1 MLVTILIELTL
12 AVTVAASPLTAHP
25 VARTTAATANPT
37 SSLCTGGRVFVGWLD
52 KPFGILPQCKCP
64 KSLGWDENRGRCIS
78 PPLIPPILRVGQ
90 KIICAADSTLYCDYD
105 KDNDL
110 CLNNTQ
116 NVVLGVVSSI
126 SKTQLK
132 KQIQEECK
140 KKPKCPAGQ
149 TWIEKDKKCKSP
161 CLPKESAQKC
171 KDKGGSPI
179 CAKTPKEYCNYDEN
193 NNLCEDNGLNIL
205 QCLVPGLDGTVGAV
219 ENILDDLFATIGE
232 ALEVLVIN
240 GTARPPDLNRS
251 DADSTRPDAPAPA
264 QLRRVQRSCE
274 ICHRRKIRC
283 DKQQPCSH
291 CKRGGVTCLYP
302 HAEHLRRARKPKTTM
317 ADVATRIS
325 ELERTLVSVSNQAA
339 TAETVTSRSQPCDT
353 FGPEGPHSVAS
364 SGHNGGPGVL
374 VHKGLSSQYFNEILI
389 SRVLDEEQDIQTVLS
404 TPLLKTGLE
413 QAIAHADFLESP
425 TVTTIQALAIYLVCL
440 CRRLFI
446 CLIRLTISSSA
457 LRVHNPGR
465 GIWTIVGLVI
475 RAAQSIGLHRD
486 GKMLGLSPFESEI
499 RRRLWWY
506 IVCRDGRAAEDYGL
520 ENMRRMTPGSA
531 AGIDMPLNV
540 HDSDLY
546 PEMDELPPNRPG
558 WTSMTLS
565 LIAIAT
571 VLGWHENAQ
580 STPTS
585 SDGTRSQAFATEENL
600 LEAVEILELG
610 TTLMTD
616 DRLRPWQWS
625 TRLYPQNHMLLYV
638 LWHLCVCPDG
648 PNRDRIWQVVETVF
662 SDTEATRAGSVGA
675 GDLGSRWAVLTVLKE
690 KAFTKRAGETA
701 ASGASRVQDQTQVA
715 TPGVMDAVGVFTQMG
730 NFDWV
735 EDLQVLPDWTT
746 LMKDFQ
752 MENAFKFGV

>member
-1 MLVTILIELTL
+1 
-12 AVTVAASPLTAHP
+12 
-25 VARTTAATANPT
+25 
-37 SSLCTGGRVFVGWLD
+37 
-52 KPFGILPQCKCP
+52 
-64 KSLGWDENRGRCIS
+64 
-78 PPLIPPILRVGQ
+78 
-90 KIICAADSTLYCDYD
+90 
-105 KDNDL
+105 
-110 CLNNTQ
+110 
-116 NVVLGVVSSI
+116 
-126 SKTQLK
+126 
-132 KQIQEECK
+132 
-140 KKPKCPAGQ
+140 
-149 TWIEKDKKCKSP
+149 
-161 CLPKESAQKC
+161 
-171 KDKGGSPI
+171 
-179 CAKTPKEYCNYDEN
+179 
-193 NNLCEDNGLNIL
+193 
-205 QCLVPGLDGTVGAV
+205 
-219 ENILDDLFATIGE
+219 
-232 ALEVLVIN
+232 
-240 GTARPPDLNRS
+240 
-251 DADSTRPDAPAPA
+251 
-264 QLRRVQRSCE
+264 
-274 ICHRRKIRC
+274 
-283 DKQQPCSH
+283 
-291 CKRGGVTCLYP
+291 
-302 HAEHLRRARKPKTTM
+302 M

-325 ELERTLVSVSNQAA
+325 ELERTLVSVSNQ
-339 TAETVTSRSQPCDT
+339 TAPADTVTSRSKPCDT
-353 FGPEGPHSVAS
+353 FGPEGPNSVSS
-364 SGHNGGPGVL
+364 SGQDGGPGVL
-374 VHKGLSSQYFNEILI
+374 VQKGSSSQYFNEILI

-404 TPLLKTGLE
+404 TPVSEATRPVSVPQFNPMGILSVPSYSRPLSSFLPNKTVATQLWKAYVDKVEPCTKVLHIPTAEVLVYTVIDKPSECSPGMLALCFAIFFAAATVYEQDEAVSVLGDNPVASLQLLKTGLE

-425 TVTTIQALAIYLVCL
+425 TVTTIQALAIYL
-440 CRRLFI
+440 
-446 CLIRLTISSSA
+446 SA

-520 ENMRRMTPGSA
+520 ENMRRMTPGCA

-585 SDGTRSQAFATEENL
+585 SDGTRSQVIQDIRARAKGYLSRCNPVIPQQRLTMHIADFVLRKLELVTRQRMQMHAQPGTHEAFATEENL

-610 TTLMTD
+610 TTMMTD

-662 SDTEATRAGSVGA
+662 GDTEATRAGSVGA

-690 KAFTKRAGETA
+690 KAFARRAGETA
-701 ASGASRVQDQTQVA
+701 ASGAPRAQDQTLVA
-715 TPGVMDAVGVFTQMG
+715 TPGGMDAMGVFTQMG

-735 EDLQVLPDWTT
+735 DDLQVLPDWTT

-752 MENAFKFGV
+752 MENTLKFGV

>member
-1 MLVTILIELTL
+1 ATECQPSTLPSTVFEQIHRRYNYKMRITILVELTL
-12 AVTVAASPLTAHP
+12 AVAVAASPLTAHP

-116 NVVLGVVSSI
+116 NVVLAVVNSI

-149 TWIEKDKKCKSP
+149 TWTEKDKKCKSP

-171 KDKGGSPI
+171 KAKGGSPI

-219 ENILDDLFATIGE
+219 ENILDDLFATIG
-232 ALEVLVIN
+232 AGYPN
-240 GTARPPDLNRS
+240 GP
-251 DADSTRPDAPAPA
+251 
-264 QLRRVQRSCE
+264 
-274 ICHRRKIRC
+274 I
-283 DKQQPCSH
+283 
-291 CKRGGVTCLYP
+291 
-302 HAEHLRRARKPKTTM
+302 
-317 ADVATRIS
+317 
-325 ELERTLVSVSNQAA
+325 
-339 TAETVTSRSQPCDT
+339 DT
-353 FGPEGPHSVAS
+353 
-364 SGHNGGPGVL
+364 
-374 VHKGLSSQYFNEILI
+374 
-389 SRVLDEEQDIQTVLS
+389 
-404 TPLLKTGLE
+404 
-413 QAIAHADFLESP
+413 
-425 TVTTIQALAIYLVCL
+425 
-440 CRRLFI
+440 
-446 CLIRLTISSSA
+446 
-457 LRVHNPGR
+457 
-465 GIWTIVGLVI
+465 GLVI

-520 ENMRRMTPGSA
+520 ENMRRMTPGCA

-585 SDGTRSQAFATEENL
+585 SDGTRSQVIQDIRARAKGYLN
-600 LEAVEILELG
+600 
-610 TTLMTD
+610 
-616 DRLRPWQWS
+616 
-625 TRLYPQNHMLLYV
+625 
-638 LWHLCVCPDG
+638 G

-662 SDTEATRAGSVGA
+662 GDTEATRAGSVGA

-690 KAFTKRAGETA
+690 KAFARRAGETA
-701 ASGASRVQDQTQVA
+701 ASGAPRAQDQTLVA
-715 TPGVMDAVGVFTQMG
+715 TPGGMDAMGVFTQMG

-735 EDLQVLPDWTT
+735 DDLQVLPDWTT

-752 MENAFKFGV
+752 MENTLKFGV

>member
-1 MLVTILIELTL
+1 M
-12 AVTVAASPLTAHP
+12 PL
-25 VARTTAATANPT
+25 
-37 SSLCTGGRVFVGWLD
+37 
-52 KPFGILPQCKCP
+52 
-64 KSLGWDENRGRCIS
+64 EEMS
-78 PPLIPPILRVGQ
+78 PPHLPR
-90 KIICAADSTLYCDYD
+90 DSTDA
-105 KDNDL
+105 N
-110 CLNNTQ
+110 
-116 NVVLGVVSSI
+116 
-126 SKTQLK
+126 
-132 KQIQEECK
+132 
-140 KKPKCPAGQ
+140 
-149 TWIEKDKKCKSP
+149 
-161 CLPKESAQKC
+161 LPS
-171 KDKGGSPI
+171 
-179 CAKTPKEYCNYDEN
+179 
-193 NNLCEDNGLNIL
+193 
-205 QCLVPGLDGTVGAV
+205 
-219 ENILDDLFATIGE
+219 
-232 ALEVLVIN
+232 
-240 GTARPPDLNRS
+240 RPPDLNRS

-404 TPLLKTGLE
+404 TPVSEATRPVSVPQFNPMGIFSVPSYSRPLSSFLPNKTVATQLWKAYVDKVEPCTKVLHLPTAEVLVYTVIDKPGECSPGMLALSFAIFFAAATVYDQDEAVGVLGNDPVASLQLLKTGLE

-425 TVTTIQALAIYLVCL
+425 TVTTIQALAIYL
-440 CRRLFI
+440 
-446 CLIRLTISSSA
+446 
-457 LRVHNPGR
+457 
-465 GIWTIVGLVI
+465 
-475 RAAQSIGLHRD
+475 SIGLHRD

-546 PEMDELPPNRPG
+546 PEMEELPLNRPG
-558 WTSMTLS
+558 WTAMTLP
-565 LIAIAT
+565 LIGIAT

-580 STPTS
+580 STPTPG
-585 SDGTRSQAFATEENL
+585 DGTRSQVIQDIRARTKGYLSRCNPVIPQQRLTMHIADFVLRKLELVTRQRMQMHAQPGTHEAFATEENL

>member
-1 MLVTILIELTL
+1 MRITILVELTL

-37 SSLCTGGRVFVGWLD
+37 SSL
-52 KPFGILPQCKCP
+52 
-64 KSLGWDENRGRCIS
+64 S
-78 PPLIPPILRVGQ
+78 
-90 KIICAADSTLYCDYD
+90 DSTIYCD
-105 KDNDL
+105 
-110 CLNNTQ
+110 
-116 NVVLGVVSSI
+116 
-126 SKTQLK
+126 
-132 KQIQEECK
+132 
-140 KKPKCPAGQ
+140 
-149 TWIEKDKKCKSP
+149 
-161 CLPKESAQKC
+161 
-171 KDKGGSPI
+171 
-179 CAKTPKEYCNYDEN
+179 YDEN

-219 ENILDDLFATIGE
+219 ENILDDFKSGQFDFGLGVKIITEAEHDVDDPPTISLAKK
-232 ALEVLVIN
+232 ALHIPRDSTDANLPS
-240 GTARPPDLNRS
+240 RPPDLNRS
-251 DADSTRPDAPAPA
+251 DADGTRLDAPAPA
-264 QLRRVQRSCE
+264 QLRR
-274 ICHRRKIRC
+274 
-283 DKQQPCSH
+283 
-291 CKRGGVTCLYP
+291 
-302 HAEHLRRARKPKTTM
+302 
-317 ADVATRIS
+317 
-325 ELERTLVSVSNQAA
+325 
-339 TAETVTSRSQPCDT
+339 
-353 FGPEGPHSVAS
+353 
-364 SGHNGGPGVL
+364 
-374 VHKGLSSQYFNEILI
+374 
-389 SRVLDEEQDIQTVLS
+389 EQDIQTVLS
-404 TPLLKTGLE
+404 TPLWKAYVDKVEPCTKVLHIPTAEVLVYTVIDKPSECSPGMLALCFAIFFAAATVYEQDEAVSVLGDNPVASLQLLKTGLE

-425 TVTTIQALAIYLVCL
+425 TVTTIQALAIYL
-440 CRRLFI
+440 
-446 CLIRLTISSSA
+446 
-457 LRVHNPGR
+457 
-465 GIWTIVGLVI
+465 
-475 RAAQSIGLHRD
+475 SIGLHRD

-520 ENMRRMTPGSA
+520 ENMRRMTPGCA

-565 LIAIAT
+565 LITIAT

-585 SDGTRSQAFATEENL
+585 SDGTRSQVIQDIRARAKGYLSRCNPVIPQQRLTMHIADFVLRKLELVTRQRMQMHAQPGTHEAFATEENL

-610 TTLMTD
+610 TTMMTD

-662 SDTEATRAGSVGA
+662 GDTEATRAGCVGA

-690 KAFTKRAGETA
+690 KAFARRAGETA
-701 ASGASRVQDQTQVA
+701 ASGAPRAQDQTLVA
-715 TPGVMDAVGVFTQMG
+715 TPGGMDAMGVFTQMG

-735 EDLQVLPDWTT
+735 DDLQVLPDWTT

-752 MENAFKFGV
+752 MENTLKFGV